1 MSDKTKS
8 FLKIG
13 KIPYANL
20 FPVYHYLEKGNK
32 HSIYRFINGV
42 PSSLNKML
50 RDGKLDVSPSS
61 SIEYLRHKDKYLI
74 IPWFSVSS
82 DGPVG
87 SIFLFSKLPI
97 EALDKKTIAV
107 SSHSETSVALLKI
120 VLKDFL
126 SLHCKFRK
134 VEGGSPKKNLESF
147 SACLF
152 IGDEAMKARKGV
164 MSYELRVKNKKSNS
178 KLQTLNP
185 ELYTY
190 DLGELWF
197 KHTGL
202 PFVFALWIVRK
213 KSLSQKR
220 ELIKKLFLD
229 LIAAKRY
236 ASKKFSLIARHAPQR
251 KWLSAK
257 ELINYWKGISYD
269 FTDEHMEGLRLF
281 EEYALKKK
289 NKN

>member
-8 FLKIG
+8 LLKIG

-20 FPVYHYLEKGNK
+20 FPVYHCLEKGNN
-32 HSIYRFINGV
+32 HSIYRFVNGV

-50 RDGKLDVSPSS
+50 RDGRLDVSPSS
-61 SIEYLRHKDKYLI
+61 SIEYLRHKDKYSI

-82 DGPVG
+82 EGPVG

-120 VLKDFL
+120 VLKEFL
-126 SLHCKFRK
+126 SLNCKFRK
-134 VEGGSPKKNLESF
+134 VDGGSPKKNLKFF
-147 SACLF
+147 SACLL
-152 IGDEAMKARKGV
+152 IGDEAMKAKNQSTVNSQQSNPPLPTFSKGGQRGI
-164 MSYELRVKNKKSNS
+164 YI
-178 KLQTLNP
+178 
-185 ELYTY
+185 Y

-229 LIAAKRY
+229 LITAKRY

-269 FTDEHMEGLRLF
+269 FTDKHMEGLRLF
-281 EEYALKKK
+281 EKYAFRMRK
-289 NKN
+289 

>member
-61 SIEYLRHKDKYLI
+61 SIEYLRHKDKYSI

-134 VEGGSPKKNLESF
+134 VEGGSPKKNLKSF
-147 SACLF
+147 SACLL
-152 IGDEAMKARKGV
+152 IGDEAMREAKTIRLQKI
-164 MSYELRVKNKKSNS
+164 KNLSS
-178 KLQTLNP
+178 EFCFLGSESVT
-185 ELYTY
+185 YIY

-220 ELIKKLFLD
+220 ELIKELFLD
-229 LIAAKRY
+229 LIAANRY

-257 ELINYWKGISYD
+257 ELIDYWKGISYD
-269 FTDEHMEGLRLF
+269 FTDKHMEGLRLF
-281 EEYALKKK
+281 EKYAFKDKIK
-289 NKN
+289 S

>member
-32 HSIYRFINGV
+32 HSIYRFINDV

-61 SIEYLRHKDKYLI
+61 SIEYLRHKDKYSI

-97 EALDKKTIAV
+97 EALEKKTIAV

-152 IGDEAMKARKGV
+152 IGDEAMKARKQSTV
-164 MSYELRVKNKKSNS
+164 NSQQSNPTLPPFS
-178 KLQTLNP
+178 KGGQRGI
-185 ELYTY
+185 YIY

-251 KWLSAK
+251 KWLSTK

-269 FTDEHMEGLRLF
+269 FTDKHMEGLRLF
-281 EEYALKKK
+281 EEYAFKDKIK
-289 NKN
+289 S